1 MRNQNNYSSK
11 AVVISYSNFFL
22 DLLNSCWTAV
32 KPFTIPPSRPHPII
46 EIAELYPEAQPQTA
60 YINHIY
66 VYPLSLAFDAQK
78 NFPRARNITCMVQ
91 MFDNDDV
98 DSKPI
103 KVNFSIFN
111 DLLQIYK

>member
-1 MRNQNNYSSK
+1 LTSS
-11 AVVISYSNFFL
+11 
-22 DLLNSCWTAV
+22 WTAV
-32 KPFTIPPSRPHPII
+32 KPFAIPPIRPHPII
-46 EIAELYPEAQPQTA
+46 EIAELYPDAQPQTA

-98 DSKPI
+98 NTKPI
-103 KVNFSIFN
+103 KVINYIF
-111 DLLQIYK
+111 Q